1 MEIHMQK
8 YTLANHKI
16 TRIIGTWKGRT
27 MFVTGRIALVLQKMR
42 KYRLNILEISE
53 CNWKGSGKINTQTG
67 ETIIYSGRQYDRH
80 NNGVAIAVSK
90 EAFKSLL
97 ELTPTSDSIAS
108 RFWSKYIKKK
118 LSYKYTYPPTMQT
131 KMTKI
136 CFMNSYK
143 WSLTKHHVMI
153 QPS

>member
-16 TRIIGTWKGRT
+16 TRIIGTRKGRT

-67 ETIIYSGRQYDRH
+67 ETIIYSGRQYDHH
-80 NNGVAIAVSK
+80 NNGVAIAVTK
-90 EAFKSLL
+90 EAFKSQ
-97 ELTPTSDSIAS
+97 I
-108 RFWSKYIKKK
+108 
-118 LSYKYTYPPTMQT
+118 
-131 KMTKI
+131 
-136 CFMNSYK
+136 N
-143 WSLTKHHVMI
+143 
-153 QPS
+153 